1 MAVGKV
7 VRSAGYSVGTRVVG
21 PVVGLVVGLDYGQV
35 VRPVGKALMVEN
47 WVEVAISTVEKSL
60 AEKSQAVDY

>member
-1 MAVGKV
+1 MRA
-7 VRSAGYSVGTRVVG
+7 AGQLVETRVVG

-47 WVEVAISTVEKSL
+47 WVEVARSMVEKSRAGKSL
-60 AEKSQAVDY
+60 AEKPQAVDY